1 MRDDSIA
8 NSPIEI
14 KIRESYGS
22 LTQGFRK
29 IADFILEHPVNA
41 AHLPQAEIA
50 HRIDIYPVTISYF
63 AQYLGYPD
71 YERLATQ
78 LQRDVNHRR
87 MMDHYKAL
95 EGSDPLVQKLYKRN
109 QENLS
114 DFIQSEHDNLQKA
127 LGALQEASHIWVTGE
142 FICYSLARFF
152 SQVLTLVEI
161 PTTAFQPGMM
171 ETTTN
176 LQKMEAGD
184 ALLAFAIGIP
194 SFDTAHLMHLAG
206 QQDVTTIVL
215 TDSQEVPPAQVAK
228 ITLNIQKDSPLLT
241 PTYTVGL
248 SVMALILETIIGENL
263 EQFLDSMTR
272 YQQCQGQ
279 LMNLRTNTLEN
290 GIPRTR

>member
-1 MRDDSIA
+1 MREDSMD
-8 NSPIEI
+8 NSPIEV
-14 KIRESYGS
+14 KIRESYDS

-29 IADFILEHPVNA
+29 IADFILENPVNA

-71 YERLATQ
+71 YKILASQ

-87 MMDHYKAL
+87 MMAHYKAL
-95 EGSDPLVQKLYKRN
+95 EGNEPLVQKLYKCN
-109 QENLS
+109 QEKLS
-114 DFIQSEHDNLQKA
+114 HFIQGEQDNLKKA
-127 LGALQEASHIWVTGE
+127 LSALQEASHIWVTGE

-184 ALLAFAIGIP
+184 ALLAFALGIP
-194 SFDTAHLMHLAG
+194 SFDTAHLMQLAD

-215 TDSQEVPPAQVAK
+215 TDSQEAPPAQVAK
-228 ITLNIQKDSPLLT
+228 ITLNIENDSPLLT
-241 PTYTVGL
+241 PNYTVGL
-248 SVMALILETIIGENL
+248 SVMSLMLETMIGENL
-263 EQFLDSMTR
+263 EQFLDSLTK
-272 YQQCQGQ
+272 YQKCHGEI
-279 LMNLRTNTLEN
+279 MNLRTTTLDN
-290 GIPRTR
+290 NLTS